1 MTAGPTSRA
10 TRPAHRALRTG
21 ELARDVGIHP
31 NIVRLYEAWGYLSP
45 VRRSRHGYRRFTE
58 RHLDHLRLARLLRGT
73 AWPGYAI
80 HRSAVGLI
88 LTAARDGP
96 GAAEQAAVAHR
107 ALVRAEQAH
116 AERACAVVHGWLDG
130 LAQPPSPGG
139 EGATRPG
146 EAVRRSGASPD
157 ALRNW
162 ERSGLLAIPR
172 DEASGERRFRDSDL
186 DRIEVIRALR
196 TAGYSPMAILR
207 MLQAADSG
215 DAGAAIGALADPEVD
230 PDALSASDRWQATL
244 ADHERRACEALE
256 LVRRMA
262 AAS

>member
-1 MTAGPTSRA
+1 MSAA
-10 TRPAHRALRTG
+10 ARPARRALRTG

-31 NIVRLYEAWGYLSP
+31 NTVRLYESWGYLPP
-45 VRRSRHGYRRFTE
+45 VRRSRRGYRRFTE

-73 AWPGYAI
+73 VWPGYAI

-96 GAAEQAAVAHR
+96 RAAEEDAVAHL

-116 AERACAVVHGWLDG
+116 AARARAVVHGWLEG
-130 LAQPPSPGG
+130 LATPALPGA
-139 EGATRPG
+139 EGAIRPG
-146 EAVRRSGASPD
+146 EAVRRSGASYD
-157 ALRNW
+157 SLRSW
-162 ERSGLLAIPR
+162 ERNGLLAIPR
-172 DEASGERRFRDSDL
+172 DEASGDRRYREADL

-215 DAGAAIGALADPEVD
+215 DAGAAIDALADPDID
-230 PDALSASDRWQATL
+230 PDLLSASDRWHATL
-244 ADHERRACEALE
+244 ADHERRALDALV

-262 AAS
+262 ATS

>member
-1 MTAGPTSRA
+1 
-10 TRPAHRALRTG
+10 
-21 ELARDVGIHP
+21 
-31 NIVRLYEAWGYLSP
+31 

-73 AWPGYAI
+73 AWPGHAI
-80 HRSAVGLI
+80 NRSALELI
-88 LTAARDGP
+88 LKAARDGP
-96 GAAEQAAVAHR
+96 GAAEGAAVAHL

-116 AERACAVVHGWLDG
+116 AARACAVVRGWLEG
-130 LAQPPSPGG
+130 LAEPAPPGV
-139 EGATRPG
+139 EGAIRPG
-146 EAVRRSGASPD
+146 EAVRRSGASYD
-157 ALRNW
+157 SLRSW
-162 ERSGLLAIPR
+162 ERNGLLATPR
-172 DEASGERRFRDSDL
+172 DQASGERRFRHADL

-215 DAGAAIGALADPEVD
+215 DACAAIGALADPELD
-230 PDALSASDRWQATL
+230 PDLLSASDRWQATL
-244 ADHERRACEALE
+244 ADHERRASDALD